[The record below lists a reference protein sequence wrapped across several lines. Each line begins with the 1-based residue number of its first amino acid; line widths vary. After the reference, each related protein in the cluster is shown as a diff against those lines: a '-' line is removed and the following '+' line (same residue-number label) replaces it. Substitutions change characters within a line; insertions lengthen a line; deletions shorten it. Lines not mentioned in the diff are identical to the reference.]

1 MKFNSASKIKYVAWA
16 SGAIFAVIL
25 LIVIL
30 LT

>member
-1 MKFNSASKIKYVAWA
+1 MKVDSALRMKYAAWA